1 MGKNIEIRCVN
12 SNRDCEFPLGITLA
26 GLEML
31 KEVITELD
39 EVAKK
44 YVAIQVQKFK
54 WIKTGFY
61 LQFLIPSTPQDG
73 SSQKK
78 IGSILYESVL
88 YE

>member
-1 MGKNIEIRCVN
+1 MNEELEKRDLTIHVDPIMLMILIQSIKNNQDGLLKNIQ
-12 SNRDCEFPLGITLA
+12 DTLGITLA

-54 WIKTGFY
+54 
-61 LQFLIPSTPQDG
+61 
-73 SSQKK
+73 
-78 IGSILYESVL
+78 
-88 YE
+88 